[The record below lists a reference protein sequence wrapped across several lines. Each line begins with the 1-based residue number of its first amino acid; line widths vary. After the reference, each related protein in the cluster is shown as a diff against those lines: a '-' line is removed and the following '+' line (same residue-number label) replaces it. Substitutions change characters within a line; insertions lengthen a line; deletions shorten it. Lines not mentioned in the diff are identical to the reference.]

1 MFRERLSHAL
11 TKVLRH
17 TANAEGIAVGADGF
31 CPVRELLELQVFKA
45 LSCSVADIVDVVE
58 SSKKKRFQLSEK
70 TGELMLRAAQGH
82 SMTNVEDALGLE
94 SLTDLALLP
103 EVCVHGT
110 YTRNVSSILERG
122 LLAGGLPG
130 ASKRKHVH
138 FQPLEP
144 GDPRVISGMRADCDA
159 AIYID
164 LRAALRDGVPFFRST
179 NNVILSAGIEG
190 VIAAKYIVNVVTKI
204 VPPPWLPSRPV
215 KQERGTA
222 QALDG
227 MKQHMGSIV
236 ASEIFQCF
244 AGRIDVR
251 ALDLVKQCVDNSET
265 VMAYPVCD
273 WTEPRHQD
281 RVSLDT
287 PLRVH
292 KISADGDFWLCSQC
306 CSIQRRMAWVPRDV
320 MLIWQV
326 REHCFQPDRG
336 WQGSDRFLSLSIDDM
351 VVVRKRYSCGWEGW
365 ASGRTWG
372 MRKEADGAFPVTVVV
387 PMVLIH
393 CV

>member
-1 MFRERLSHAL
+1 
-11 TKVLRH
+11 
-17 TANAEGIAVGADGF
+17 
-31 CPVRELLELQVFKA
+31 VRELLELQEFKA
-45 LSCSVADIVDVVE
+45 LGCSVAGIVEVVE
-58 SSKKKRFQLSEK
+58 SSNKKRFQLSEA
-70 TGELMLRAAQGH
+70 TGELMVRAAQGH
-82 SMTNVEDALGLE
+82 SMTNVEDALVLE

-110 YTRNVSSILERG
+110 YTRNFSSILERG

-138 FQPLEP
+138 FQPPEP

-190 VIAAKYIVNVVTKI
+190 VIAAKYIVNVVTKV

-215 KQERGTA
+215 KQEWVTA
-222 QALDG
+222 QALHG
-227 MKQHMGSIV
+227 MKDDMGGLV
-236 ASEIFQCF
+236 DTKMFQCF
-244 AGRIDVR
+244 SGHLDVR

-265 VMAYPVCD
+265 VMAYPACD

-281 RVSLDT
+281 RVPLDT

-292 KISADGDFWLCSQC
+292 RISEDGDFWLCSEC
-306 CSIQRRMAWVPRDV
+306 CSIQRCMAWVPRDV
-320 MLIWQV
+320 MLI
-326 REHCFQPDRG
+326 
-336 WQGSDRFLSLSIDDM
+336 
-351 VVVRKRYSCGWEGW
+351 
-365 ASGRTWG
+365 
-372 MRKEADGAFPVTVVV
+372 
-387 PMVLIH
+387 
-393 CV
+393 